1 MPSKLEESWK
11 RGLKSRRYCRPPPR
25 SGPTTR
31 WAPSLPQWLVA
42 MLLIAVLIQPLTQQP
57 RYYLLTTIRQP
68 LRHISW
74 FVPTTRSR
82 LACGS
87 SRPAGTRVAAHD
99 RPVAAG
105 VSASTGT
112 DLATT
117 SSPPRPNDVISA
129 HPASDSR
136 PAPTPPR
143 RLTHVPRSSR
153 CRRCCV
159 LAA

>member
-1 MPSKLEESWK
+1 MPSKLEESWN

-31 WAPSLPQWLVA
+31 WAPSLPQWRVA

-74 FVPTTRSR
+74 FVPTARSR

-87 SRPAGTRVAAHD
+87 SRPADTRVAAHD
-99 RPVAAG
+99 RPL
-105 VSASTGT
+105 TGGISPVPA
-112 DLATT
+112 LAPRSPRRRPAPAT
-117 SSPPRPNDVISA
+117 SSPLI
-129 HPASDSR
+129 PASDSR
-136 PAPTPPR
+136 PAPAPPR
-143 RLTHVPRSSR
+143 RLAHVPRSS
-153 CRRCCV
+153 
-159 LAA
+159 